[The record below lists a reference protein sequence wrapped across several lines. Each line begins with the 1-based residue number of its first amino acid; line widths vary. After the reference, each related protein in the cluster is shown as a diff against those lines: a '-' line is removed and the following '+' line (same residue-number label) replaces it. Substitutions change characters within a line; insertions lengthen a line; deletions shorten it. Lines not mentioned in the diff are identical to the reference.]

1 MIDDVDLSK
10 KLVGTY
16 DARVWAALFVATVL
30 EHPSIA
36 TDEGTMIAWFA
47 SAIETGAYSGREHPP
62 AEEKAQPTGILGA
75 HPSLV
80 VVDEHVDFSTV
91 VGDEPICPDC
101 RDDKH
106 KACVGSAW
114 DDTHD
119 APAVCDCWERWPE
132 IHQP

>member
-1 MIDDVDLSK
+1 MGCAFRGYRPGASVDR
-10 KLVGTY
+10 
-16 DARVWAALFVATVL
+16 D
-30 EHPSIA
+30 
-36 TDEGTMIAWFA
+36 
-47 SAIETGAYSGREHPP
+47 
-62 AEEKAQPTGILGA
+62 GA